1 MNVGSLVER
10 NARLF
15 GQQTAFVTEDRRLTH
30 AEFAARVFAFGN
42 ALLDR
47 GIRYQERVAIL
58 MRNRIEC
65 LEAIFGCGCAGFIAV
80 PLNWRLAEAELV
92 RIVRDCAPQ
101 ALIYEAGFADVA
113 AALLDACPSI
123 CRHAVVTDAVAG
135 SEAYE
140 EMLLKAST
148 RRPAVNVDDEAI
160 ESLVYTSGTTG
171 DAKGVMLSHR
181 AIVAAASAGSW
192 EGGAQPTDRTLIVM
206 PFFHVGG
213 KIEQMS
219 FWLAG
224 ATTYLQSAFD
234 AGQALALIDRER
246 LTAAHL
252 APTMIAML
260 LDHPGLSKFDHSSL
274 RLVHYASAPMAVP
287 LLRRAM
293 ETFGPI
299 FVQLYG
305 MTECIL
311 GTVLKAHQHVL
322 DGNPAQVRRLASA
335 GQPYLGVDLR
345 IERAGAAGEGEEPA
359 CPPGEPGEILL
370 RGPALMTGYWNRT
383 GMTLEALRDGW
394 MHTGDIGYLDEDGFL
409 FVVDRK
415 KDMIVSGGENIYSRE
430 VEEALVTHSAVREA
444 AVVGVPDQ
452 TWGESVFA
460 FITTAPGAVVSSEE
474 LIAHCRRQIASYKKP
489 RYIKVVDALP
499 RIFNGKVDKKAL
511 RVLATGEAQRAPL
524 KIQ

>member
-1 MNVGSLVER
+1 MNVGTLVER

-15 GQQTAFVTEDRRLTH
+15 GRQIAFVAGGRSLTH
-30 AEFAARVFAFGN
+30 SDFAARVFAFGN
-42 ALLDR
+42 ALAER
-47 GIRYQERVAIL
+47 GIRSQSRVAIL

-65 LEAIFGCGCAGFIAV
+65 LEAIFGCGCAGLIAV
-80 PLNWRLAEAELV
+80 PLNWRLAAAELT
-92 RIVRDCAPQ
+92 RIAKDCEPEV
-101 ALIYEAGFADVA
+101 LVYEPSFA
-113 AALLDACPSI
+113 AAAATLLDACPSI
-123 CRHAVVTDAVAG
+123 RCRATVLEIVAG
-135 SEAYE
+135 SELYE
-140 EMLLKAST
+140 DLLRKASPH
-148 RRPAVNVDDEAI
+148 RPQVHVDDEAI

-181 AIVAAASAGSW
+181 AIVAAARAGSW
-192 EGGAQPTDRTLIVM
+192 EGGAQPTDRALIVM
-206 PFFHVGG
+206 PFYHVGG
-213 KIEQMS
+213 KIELMS

-234 AGQALALIDRER
+234 VGQALALIDRER

-252 APTMIAML
+252 APTMISML
-260 LDHPGLSKFDHSSL
+260 LDHPGLSNIDHRSL

-287 LLRRAM
+287 LLRRAI

-305 MTECIL
+305 MTECVL

-322 DGNPAQVRRLASA
+322 DGRPEEVRRLASA

-345 IERAGAAGEGEEPA
+345 IERAGATGEDA
-359 CPPGEPGEILL
+359 RCPPGEPGEILL
-370 RGPALMTGYWNRT
+370 RSPAVMTGYWNRT
-383 GMTLEALRDGW
+383 GQTINALQGGW
-394 MHTGDIGYLDEDGFL
+394 MRTGDIGYLDEDGFL

-430 VEEALVTHSAVREA
+430 VEEALSTHSAVREA
-444 AVVGVPDQ
+444 AVVGVADQ

-460 FITTAPGAVVSSEE
+460 FVAPAPGSSVTSEE

-489 RYIKVVDALP
+489 RFIKFIDALP
-499 RIFNGKVDKKAL
+499 RIHNGKVDKKAL
-511 RVLATGEAQRAPL
+511 RALADKEAPQAPL

>member
-1 MNVGSLVER
+1 MNIGDLVER

-15 GQQTAFVTEDRRLTH
+15 GRQVAFVAEDRRLTH
-30 AEFAARVFAFGN
+30 SEFAARVFAFGN
-42 ALLDR
+42 GLLER
-47 GIRYQERVAIL
+47 GIGYQSRVAIL

-65 LEAIFGCGCAGFIAV
+65 LEAMLGCGCAGFIAV

-92 RIVRDCAPQ
+92 RIVRDCQPE
-101 ALIYEAGFADVA
+101 ALVYEAGFSTVA
-113 AALLDACPSI
+113 TALLNECPSI
-123 CRHAVVTDAVAG
+123 RCHAVVLESGAG

-140 EMLLKAST
+140 TVLGQAAT
-148 RRPAVNVDDEAI
+148 CRPAVQVDDEAI

-181 AIVAAASAGSW
+181 AIVAAARAGSW

-206 PFFHVGG
+206 PLFHVGG

-224 ATTYLQSAFD
+224 GTTYLQSAFD

-252 APTMIAML
+252 APTMISML
-260 LDHPGLSKFDHSSL
+260 LDHPDLPDLDHRSL

-287 LLRRAM
+287 LLRRAI

-305 MTECIL
+305 MTECVL

-322 DGNPAQVRRLASA
+322 DGDPTEMRRLASA

-345 IERAGAAGEGEEPA
+345 IDRVGVAAEGDA
-359 CPPGEPGEILL
+359 SVCPPGEPGEILL

-383 GMTLEALRDGW
+383 GQTIEALRGGW

-409 FVVDRK
+409 FVIDRK

-430 VEEALVTHSAVREA
+430 VEEALSTHSAVREA

-460 FITTAPGAVVSSEE
+460 FVTTAPGSVVTSEE
-474 LIAHCRRQIASYKKP
+474 LVAHCRHQIASYKKP
-489 RYIKVVDALP
+489 RFIKLVDTLP

-511 RVLATGEAQRAPL
+511 RALASEQTPRAQV
-524 KIQ
+524 KTQ